1 MIILYLVVKGF
12 QAIFW
17 CFAAMIWLCF
27 ASAAWMMVLMTAL
40 LLVWF
45 DRDATVRLLSG
56 ATRIFAP
63 PDYLRSRRRRRNIH
77 A

>member
-1 MIILYLVVKGF
+1 MIILYLGILLF
-12 QAIFW
+12 RGIFW

-27 ASAAWMMVLMTAL
+27 ASAAWMLVLMTAV

-45 DRDATVRLLSG
+45 DRRATINMLAS
-56 ATRIFAP
+56 ASRIFAP
-63 PDYLRSRRRRRNIH
+63 PDYLRSRRRVSH